1 MSANSET
8 IYLKIERNVLV
19 FDRQVT
25 LGDIASITS
34 SNEPMLRQLKQKKIY
49 SFKEPEPGKE
59 RKSQQVIFSI
69 LKIVESIHEDYPN
82 AEVENEGEADF
93 IIEYIKNPGQ
103 NQLLSFCKTAILCL
117 IVFFGGAFTIMSF
130 NNDIGITDLFEKLYF
145 QVMGMESNGMTELE
159 FSYCIGLS
167 VGILVFF
174 NHIGKKKITSDP
186 TPIQVQLRK
195 YEQEVDD
202 TYIENSGRGGDEI
215 DVS

>member
-1 MSANSET
+1 MSANNET
-8 IYLKIERNVLV
+8 VYLKIERNVLV
-19 FDRQVT
+19 DDRQVT
-25 LGDIASITS
+25 LGDIASLTS
-34 SNEPMLRQLKQKKIY
+34 SNEPMLRQIKQKKIY

-59 RKSQQVIFSI
+59 RKPQQVIFSI
-69 LKIVESIHEDYPN
+69 LKIVEAIHEDYPN
-82 AEVENEGEADF
+82 AEIENEGEADF

-103 NQLLSFCKTAILCL
+103 NQLAAFLKTAVLCL

-130 NNDIGITDLFEKLYF
+130 NNDIGITDLFEKLYV
-145 QVMGMESNGMTELE
+145 QVMGVESNGMTELE

-174 NHIGKKKITSDP
+174 NHFGKKKITSDP

-195 YEQEVDD
+195 YEQDVDD